1 MPSIEARGLTKR
13 FGADVLAVDHL
24 DFDANPGGV
33 TGFLGPNGA
42 GKTTTLRMLLG
53 LVRPTSGTVLIDGH
67 SYRDLPN
74 PTMRVGAVLEASGF
88 HPARSARNHL
98 KLVATTAGIPFRR
111 VDECL
116 DLVGLSDAGDRAVGG
131 FSMGMRQ
138 RLELAR
144 ALLGSPDILVLD
156 EPANGLDPQGIA
168 WLRDFLK
175 WYATDSVSK
184 GDDGRIVI
192 VSSHLLSEAQLTVDD
207 VIVLAAGRLAAQGK
221 LQDLLSGSKRAVRVK
236 TPDSQR
242 LVDALHAAKLKAVV
256 SDGYVVSEGASPEA
270 VGPIM
275 VENRIEV
282 HEMVSSTESLES
294 LFFELTGGE
303 GMHPGHAAGLMGDY
317 RQIADQAPDASG
329 QPEPIR
335 RSAMTRLLLTEFR
348 KLRTIW
354 STYVLFGIVV
364 VVDLAFGFGFAFA
377 PGGRRGGDRGSR
389 PARFISVVHERVLGA
404 RQLPAPRTRAR
415 RTHHHR
421 RVPTQDRHSDV
432 PSRAAS
438 RPRGYVEAGGRVRR
452 RCRARCPHHVDGSRH
467 RFRARRSEGA
477 LVCHLVLQSRCQ
489 PGNVTGDV
497 QCAARPV
504 LRREHPRHV
513 ARLVADRSRGHPRH
527 GAVRHL
533 RARARRVVEEPGR
546 LDRGRP
552 GLHTGDRGDRGRH
565 LADGRRVSPW
575 RRPPPPSRTP
585 HGRRSEVPRPS
596 LLPWWGG
603 AILLVVYG
611 VALAVVGTLTTLRSD
626 IT

>member
-1 MPSIEARGLTKR
+1 MASIEARGLTKR

-24 DFDANPGGV
+24 DFDARPGGV

-67 SYRDLPN
+67 RYRDLPN

-98 KLVATTAGIPFRR
+98 RLVATTARIPFRR

-116 DLVGLSDAGDRAVGG
+116 ELVGLSDAGGRAVGG

-175 WYATDSVSK
+175 WYASDSAGS
-184 GDDGRIVI
+184 GHDGRIVI

-236 TPDSQR
+236 TPDADR
-242 LVDALHAAKLKAVV
+242 LADALHAANLQATLK
-256 SDGYVVSEGASPEA
+256 DGYVVSEGATAEV

-282 HEMVSSTESLES
+282 HEMTTSTES

-317 RQIADQAPDASG
+317 RQ
-329 QPEPIR
+329 
-335 RSAMTRLLLTEFR
+335 
-348 KLRTIW
+348 
-354 STYVLFGIVV
+354 
-364 VVDLAFGFGFAFA
+364 
-377 PGGRRGGDRGSR
+377 
-389 PARFISVVHERVLGA
+389 
-404 RQLPAPRTRAR
+404 
-415 RTHHHR
+415 
-421 RVPTQDRHSDV
+421 
-432 PSRAAS
+432 
-438 RPRGYVEAGGRVRR
+438 
-452 RCRARCPHHVDGSRH
+452 
-467 RFRARRSEGA
+467 
-477 LVCHLVLQSRCQ
+477 
-489 PGNVTGDV
+489 
-497 QCAARPV
+497 
-504 LRREHPRHV
+504 
-513 ARLVADRSRGHPRH
+513 
-527 GAVRHL
+527 
-533 RARARRVVEEPGR
+533 VVEKPPGSDARSWPTDEPQ
-546 LDRGRP
+546 
-552 GLHTGDRGDRGRH
+552 
-565 LADGRRVSPW
+565 
-575 RRPPPPSRTP
+575 
-585 HGRRSEVPRPS
+585 
-596 LLPWWGG
+596 
-603 AILLVVYG
+603 
-611 VALAVVGTLTTLRSD
+611 
-626 IT
+626 